1 MIVAASKP
9 ISDASQQLGCRY
21 FDSTG
26 VVMKAIA
33 IAMVVLSLSACSTF
47 ATKAGPQIAKGV
59 NRYCAES
66 LQERLLVRQT
76 VNDSIA
82 PNKIAVTCAGD
93 PQ

>member
-1 MIVAASKP
+1 
-9 ISDASQQLGCRY
+9 
-21 FDSTG
+21 
-26 VVMKAIA
+26 MKAIA
-33 IAMVVLSLSACSTF
+33 IAMILISLSACSTF

-59 NRYCAES
+59 NRYCAEPY
-66 LQERLLVRQT
+66 QERQLVKQT

>member
-1 MIVAASKP
+1 
-9 ISDASQQLGCRY
+9 
-21 FDSTG
+21 
-26 VVMKAIA
+26 MKAIA
-33 IAMVVLSLSACSTF
+33 TAMILLSLTACSVF

-59 NRYCAES
+59 NRYCAEP

-76 VNDSIA
+76 VNDSVA